1 MLWLFGLIG
10 PGNNWELVQIIPE
23 HLRAIFSQVTPLEL
37 YKDNKLQCHILFHI
51 FYACCKCVKTWLCLL
66 HVHFHLRAVC
76 SSSFKIEAGSFQV
89 RPVLLWEHLVLC
101 QGAPSAMLGST
112 GPSYYSPKHLL
123 CTRLPFNSV
132 SLLHHNPHITTKS
145 LPPPLSHHHITTTN
159 TTSPWY
165 SPESVLLFH
174 RQLMA
179 VGEPDYS
186 AQYPVI

>member
-1 MLWLFGLIG
+1 MPYFIPYILRMLQMCQNMTL
-10 PGNNWELVQIIPE
+10 P
-23 HLRAIFSQVTPLEL
+23 ASSACPLQ
-37 YKDNKLQCHILFHI
+37 N
-51 FYACCKCVKTWLCLL
+51 
-66 HVHFHLRAVC
+66 
-76 SSSFKIEAGSFQV
+76 SSGSSFKIEASSFKV
-89 RPVLLWEHLVLC
+89 RPVLLREHLVLC

-145 LPPPLSHHHITTTN
+145 PPLSHHHITTTN

-179 VGEPDYS
+179 AGEPDYHS
-186 AQYPVI
+186 AANRGICIWLDI